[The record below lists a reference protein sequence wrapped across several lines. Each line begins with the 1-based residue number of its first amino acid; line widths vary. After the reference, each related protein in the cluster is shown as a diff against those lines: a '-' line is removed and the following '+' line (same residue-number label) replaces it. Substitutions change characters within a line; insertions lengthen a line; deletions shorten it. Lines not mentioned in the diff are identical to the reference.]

1 VASCTPATG
10 RPLRGWHFA
19 PPLDVVPPTSPPEP
33 VTILLLDFRNGL
45 CYDTGMATVTVTIR
59 LRRTEGRSPVDI
71 EDLAAALIEEL
82 ESSVLDTE
90 FAVTDSSGEDASY
103 EVTNVTARRTGPPAP
118 DSAEPDH
125 QCPQC
130 GAAVHSA
137 DGGRPRIYDTD
148 ACRQA
153 AYRARRPAN

>member
-1 VASCTPATG
+1 V
-10 RPLRGWHFA
+10 L
-19 PPLDVVPPTSPPEP
+19 V
-33 VTILLLDFRNGL
+33 DFRNGL

-59 LRRTEGRSPVDI
+59 LRRTEGRSPVDV

-90 FAVTDSSGEDASY
+90 FAVTDSAGEDATY
-103 EVTNVTARRTGPPAP
+103 EVTYVSARSDRPPAP

-130 GAAVHSA
+130 GAPVHSA
-137 DGGRPRIYDTD
+137 DGGRPRIYDTP

>member
-1 VASCTPATG
+1 MAT
-10 RPLRGWHFA
+10 
-19 PPLDVVPPTSPPEP
+19 
-33 VTILLLDFRNGL
+33 I
-45 CYDTGMATVTVTIR
+45 TVTVR
-59 LRRTEGRSPVDI
+59 LRRTEGRSPVEV

-82 ESSVLDTE
+82 EGSVLDAE
-90 FAVTDSSGEDASY
+90 FSVDDTAGDVAVY
-103 EVTNVTARRTGPPAP
+103 EVTNVSARRTADPAP

-130 GAAVHSA
+130 GAPVHSA
-137 DGGRPRIYDTD
+137 DGGRPRIYDTP